1 MLRYVIRVNTSVSEK
16 IPSRVE
22 ITIAADASRMSLFN
36 CEDNMNIA
44 VEVGK
49 AKNSIPTCSDNPVT
63 SNSRRKKKPAA
74 GSANNLMAAA
84 SRDGL

>member
-1 MLRYVIRVNTSVSEK
+1 MKINTSVSET

-36 CEDNMNIA
+36 CEDNIKIA

-49 AKNSIPTCSDNPVT
+49 AKNSMPTCSDNPDT
-63 SNSRRKKKPAA
+63 LNSFRKKKPTA
-74 GSANNLMAAA
+74 GSASNLMAAA
-84 SRDGL
+84 SRAGL

>member
-1 MLRYVIRVNTSVSEK
+1 MKINTSVSET

-49 AKNSIPTCSDNPVT
+49 AKNSMPTCSDNPVT
-63 SNSRRKKKPAA
+63 LNSCRKKKPAA
-74 GSANNLMAAA
+74 GSASSLMAAA